1 MSMEFLG
8 NPMEFLKV
16 SLDLNGFAK
25 EYNGL
30 LKEFMNTHWDFHDLS
45 RDVLVVSTVFHV
57 SPRQGEGVC

>member
-1 MSMEFLG
+1 MNPMDFIKISMEFLG

-30 LKEFMNTHWDFHDLS
+30 LKDFMNTHWDFHDC
-45 RDVLVVSTVFHV
+45 
-57 SPRQGEGVC
+57 QGMF